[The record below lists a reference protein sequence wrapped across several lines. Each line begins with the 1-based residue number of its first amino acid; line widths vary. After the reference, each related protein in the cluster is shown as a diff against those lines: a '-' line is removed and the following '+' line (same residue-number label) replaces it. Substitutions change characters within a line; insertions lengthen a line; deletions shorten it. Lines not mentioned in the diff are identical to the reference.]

1 MSKSQGFH
9 PSLSTT
15 LSLVVCAQLLFMTAI
30 TWLVVPLLSGIS
42 HSSGQTR
49 EQHMP
54 EILNNQRY
62 ALKIEKISSYLNTV
76 YWAQNSNMERRARLQ
91 AQVLIQS
98 FMLEDQSSLSAATAG
113 SLDNIKQLIHIRSQQ
128 RERMGQ
134 VRGLLHRLAVT
145 EAPAQI
151 EPSDRLV
158 QALHRF
164 NTELASGSLTDIRW
178 QRLAPRITELY
189 RQWLPDD
196 VSPAS
201 RLSTAREHPRQLL
214 DEVSLRLQEV
224 STLNERADERLATG
238 QQQLQQIANYLTT
251 DAALRIQQLAGDI
264 SRDAQAVTRYT
275 YLLIGVVTLISLM
288 LFGALQHFILK
299 PLQASVQ
306 ALRAIEQ
313 DQNDHVRLPKVLFSE
328 LDTICRAV
336 EDYSAMTR
344 ELREANDE
352 LHQLSQQDGLT
363 GLANRRHFD
372 QALRE
377 ALSRARRHHG
387 SLALLMLDID
397 HFKCLNDGFGHL
409 NGDECLKAVARILR
423 QYSQRSGELA
433 IRYGGEEFAL
443 IIADIN
449 HQQLGRLCEH
459 IRQEIAGLVLP
470 QAEPGPPMRFTV
482 SIGAAL
488 QSGTELGQPTELL
501 LLADKALYQA
511 KQAGRNKVVLTTALG
526 VLLPTVEAFSTLNG
540 SAAPQAGNGSLA

>member
-1 MSKSQGFH
+1 MSRSQGFH

-15 LSLVVCAQLLFMTAI
+15 LSLVVCALLLFMAVI

-42 HSSGQTR
+42 HGSGQTR

-54 EILNNQRY
+54 EILNNQRH

-98 FMLEDQSSLSAATAG
+98 FMLEDQSSLSAATADA
-113 SLDNIKQLIHIRSQQ
+113 LDNIKQLINIRNQQ
-128 RERMGQ
+128 REHMGQ
-134 VRGLLHRLAVT
+134 VHGLLHRLAVS
-145 EAPAQI
+145 EAPEQSA
-151 EPSDRLV
+151 SSARLA
-158 QALHRF
+158 QALHSF

-178 QRLAPRITELY
+178 PRLEVALDKLRQQLPDTEGSAQHW
-189 RQWLPDD
+189 QWLDK
-196 VSPAS
+196 
-201 RLSTAREHPRQLL
+201 L
-214 DEVSLRLQEV
+214 SLRLQEV
-224 STLNERADERLATG
+224 SALNERADEQLATG

-313 DQNDHVRLPKVLFSE
+313 DQDDHVRLPPVLFSE
-328 LDTICRAV
+328 LATICRAV

-344 ELREANDE
+344 KLWQANDE

-377 ALSRARRHHG
+377 ALNRVRRHNG
-387 SLALLMLDID
+387 TLALLMLDID
-397 HFKCLNDGFGHL
+397 HFKQLNDGFGHL
-409 NGDECLKAVARILR
+409 HGDECLKALARILKG
-423 QYSQRSGELA
+423 YGQRSGELA
-433 IRYGGEEFAL
+433 ARYGGEEFAL
-443 IIADIN
+443 ILTDLN
-449 HQQLGRLCEH
+449 RQQLTRLCEH
-459 IRQEIAGLVLP
+459 IRQEVARLLLP

-488 QSGTELGQPTELL
+488 LPAAELGQETELL
-501 LLADKALYQA
+501 MLADKALYQA
-511 KQAGRNKVVLTTALG
+511 KQDGRNRVVIGERELPRFEEPRSALG
-526 VLLPTVEAFSTLNG
+526 
-540 SAAPQAGNGSLA
+540 